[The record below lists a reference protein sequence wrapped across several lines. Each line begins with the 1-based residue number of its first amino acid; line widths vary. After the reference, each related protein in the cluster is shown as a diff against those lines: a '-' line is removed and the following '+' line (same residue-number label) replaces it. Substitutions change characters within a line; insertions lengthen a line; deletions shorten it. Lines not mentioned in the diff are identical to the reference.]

1 MSIQFFIILSQ
12 IHFQRE
18 PTVIGRLRGILIE
31 KQPPEL
37 LIEVNGIGYEVQM
50 PMSCFYELPN
60 IGEEA
65 IIYTH
70 FVVREDAQLLYGFNT
85 VKERALFR
93 EVIKANGV
101 GPKLGLGIL
110 SGMTASQFVASVERE
125 DVSSLVKLPGIGKK
139 TAERLVVEMKD
150 RLKGWGAGDL
160 FTPFT
165 DAAPTDST
173 PQSAQSSVEE
183 EAVSA
188 LLALGYKPTQASKVV
203 SQVMT
208 TDMSSEQLIRE
219 ALKSMV

>member
-1 MSIQFFIILSQ
+1 M
-12 IHFQRE
+12 
-18 PTVIGRLRGILIE
+18 IGRLRGTILE
-31 KQPPEL
+31 KQPPEI
-37 LIEVNGIGYEVQM
+37 LIEVNGLGYEVQM

-60 IGEEA
+60 VGEEA
-65 IIYTH
+65 IVYTH

-110 SGMTASQFVASVERE
+110 SGMTATQFVQCVERE
-125 DVSSLVKLPGIGKK
+125 DISTLVKLPGVGKK

-165 DAAPTDST
+165 DAAAPDNATATS
-173 PQSAQSSVEE
+173 SASVED

-188 LLALGYKPTQASKVV
+188 LIALGYKPTQASKVV
-203 SQVMT
+203 SQIYKAN
-208 TDMSSEQLIRE
+208 MSSEDVIRE
-219 ALKSMV
+219 SLKSMV